1 MAKVEI
7 DSLTKRY
14 GSIVATDDISL
25 DIEDGSLTV
34 LVGPSGCGKT
44 TTLRSVAGLES
55 PTEGT
60 ISFDGVE
67 ITDRPPQERDIS
79 MVFQDLA
86 LYPHMTG
93 QENVAF
99 PLRAEKGYSEPEI
112 EEAVQEAA
120 EVTDCDG
127 FIDKKIT
134 ELSGGQQQRVALA
147 RALVRRPEVFLMDE
161 PFSDLD
167 ELLKRQLRAEV
178 VQLQQEFAVTMIH
191 VTHDQE
197 EAMTMGDDLVVM
209 NQGNVVQFGNPDEV
223 FSRPRTLFVAMFIG
237 SPQINRFDCDLSWDG
252 NTAIL
257 DSGELVF
264 ELSGEAARP
273 LRKATETKLAVCVR
287 PQRLSWAETEPEDR
301 LSIPVTVNV
310 TEKIGTEDIV
320 RCTTP
325 RGHDVTAEVNS
336 GTLSEGMDGYLIFD
350 PANIHLFDGI
360 DEEAERLN

>member
-7 DSLTKRY
+7 DSLTKQY
-14 GSIVATDDISL
+14 ESIVATNDISL

-44 TTLRSVAGLES
+44 TTLRSIAGLET
-55 PTEGT
+55 PTEGS
-60 ISFDGVE
+60 ILFDGVE

-93 QENVAF
+93 RENIAF
-99 PLRAEKGYSEPEI
+99 PLRAEKSYSEEEI
-112 EEAVQEAA
+112 KQSVEEAAD
-120 EVTDCDG
+120 VTDCDE

-134 ELSGGQQQRVALA
+134 DLSGGQQQRVALA

-178 VQLQQEFAVTMIH
+178 VQLQQEFGVTMIH

-223 FSRPRTLFVAMFIG
+223 FSHPRTLFVAMFIG
-237 SPQINRFDCDLSWDG
+237 SPQINRFDCDLRWDG
-252 NTAIL
+252 DTAVL

-264 ELSGEAARP
+264 ELSGDAATP
-273 LRKATETKLAVCVR
+273 LRTATETTLAVCIR
-287 PQRLSWAETEPEDR
+287 PQQLGWTTSEPEGGF
-301 LSIPVTVNV
+301 SFPVTVNV
-310 TEKIGTEDIV
+310 VEKIGTEDIV

-325 RGHDVTAEVNS
+325 NGQDVTAEVDS
-336 GTLSEGMDGYLIFD
+336 GTLSEGMDGYLVFD
-350 PANIHLFDGI
+350 PSDLHMFDGI
-360 DEEAERLN
+360 DEAAERLN

>member
-1 MAKVEI
+1 MARVEI
-7 DSLTKRY
+7 DNLTKRY
-14 GSIVATDDISL
+14 GSIVATNDISL
-25 DIEDGSLTV
+25 DIEDGNLTV

-44 TTLRSVAGLES
+44 TTLRSVAGLET
-55 PTEGT
+55 PTEGS
-60 ISFDGVE
+60 ISFDGVD

-93 QENVAF
+93 RENVAF
-99 PLRAEKGYSEPEI
+99 PLRAEKGYSEAEI

-120 EVTDCDG
+120 EVTDCDR

-134 ELSGGQQQRVALA
+134 DLSGGQQQRVALA

-178 VQLQQEFAVTMIH
+178 VQLQQEFGVTMIH

-209 NQGNVVQFGNPDEV
+209 NQGDVVQFGNPDEV

-237 SPQINRFDCDLSWDG
+237 SPQINRFDCGLSWNGD
-252 NTAIL
+252 TAVL
-257 DSGELVF
+257 NSGELVF
-264 ELSGEAARP
+264 ELLGEVAEP
-273 LRKATETKLAVCVR
+273 LRRATETRLAVCIR
-287 PQRLSWAETEPEDR
+287 PQRLSWAETEPEDGFSVPAR
-301 LSIPVTVNV
+301 VNV
-310 TEKIGTEDIV
+310 VEKIGTEDIV

-325 RGHDVTAEVNS
+325 EGQDVTAEVDS
-336 GTLSEGMDGYLIFD
+336 GALTEGMEGHLVFD
-350 PANIHLFDGI
+350 PDNLHLFDGVN
-360 DEEAERLN
+360 EEAERLN

>member
-7 DSLTKRY
+7 DNLTKRY
-14 GSIVATDDISL
+14 GSIIATNDISL
-25 DIEDGSLTV
+25 DIEDGNLTV

-44 TTLRSVAGLES
+44 TTLRSVAGLET
-55 PTEGT
+55 PTDGT
-60 ISFDGVE
+60 ISFDGVD

-93 QENVAF
+93 RENVAF
-99 PLRAEKGYSEPEI
+99 PLRAEKGYSEQEI
-112 EEAVQEAA
+112 EEAVQDAA
-120 EVTDCDG
+120 EVTDCAG

-134 ELSGGQQQRVALA
+134 DLSGGQQQRVALA

-178 VQLQQEFAVTMIH
+178 VQLQQEFGVTMIH

-209 NQGNVVQFGNPDEV
+209 NNGNVVQFGNPDQV
-223 FSRPRTLFVAMFIG
+223 FSRPQTLFVAMFIG

-252 NTAIL
+252 DAAVL

-264 ELSGEAARP
+264 ELSGDAAEP
-273 LRKATETKLAVCVR
+273 LRAATETTLAVCIR
-287 PQRLSWAETEPEDR
+287 PQRLTWADTDPEDGF
-301 LSIPVTVNV
+301 SVPVTVNV
-310 TEKIGTEDIV
+310 VEKIGTEDIV

-325 RGHDVTAEVNS
+325 EGQDVTAEVNS
-336 GTLSEGMDGYLIFD
+336 GALREGMEGYLVFD
-350 PANIHLFDGI
+350 PNDVHLFDGVG
-360 DEEAERLN
+360 EEATRLN

>member
-1 MAKVEI
+1 
-7 DSLTKRY
+7 
-14 GSIVATDDISL
+14 
-25 DIEDGSLTV
+25 
-34 LVGPSGCGKT
+34 
-44 TTLRSVAGLES
+44 
-55 PTEGT
+55 
-60 ISFDGVE
+60 
-67 ITDRPPQERDIS
+67 
-79 MVFQDLA
+79 
-86 LYPHMTG
+86 
-93 QENVAF
+93 
-99 PLRAEKGYSEPEI
+99 
-112 EEAVQEAA
+112 
-120 EVTDCDG
+120 
-127 FIDKKIT
+127 
-134 ELSGGQQQRVALA
+134 
-147 RALVRRPEVFLMDE
+147 
-161 PFSDLD
+161 
-167 ELLKRQLRAEV
+167 
-178 VQLQQEFAVTMIH
+178 
-191 VTHDQE
+191 
-197 EAMTMGDDLVVM
+197 
-209 NQGNVVQFGNPDEV
+209 V

-252 NTAIL
+252 DTAIL

>member
-7 DSLTKRY
+7 DNLTKRY
-14 GSIVATDDISL
+14 GSIVATNDISL
-25 DIEDGSLTV
+25 DIEDGNLTV

-44 TTLRSVAGLES
+44 TTLRSVAGLET

-60 ISFDGVE
+60 ISFDGVD
-67 ITDRPPQERDIS
+67 ITDRQPQDRDIS

-93 QENVAF
+93 WENVAF
-99 PLRAEKGYSEPEI
+99 PLRAEKEYSEQEI
-112 EEAVQEAA
+112 EEAVRETA
-120 EVTDCDG
+120 EVTDCDR

-178 VQLQQEFAVTMIH
+178 VQLQQEFGVTMIH

-197 EAMTMGDDLVVM
+197 EAMTMGDNLVVM
-209 NQGNVVQFGNPDEV
+209 NKGKVVQSGNPDEV

-252 NTAIL
+252 DTAVL

-264 ELSGEAARP
+264 ELSGDQAAP
-273 LRKATETKLAVCVR
+273 LREATETKLAVCVR
-287 PQRLSWAETEPEDR
+287 PQRLTWAEAEPQDR
-301 LSIPVTVNV
+301 LSVPVTVNLA
-310 TEKIGTEDIV
+310 EKIGTEDII

-325 RGHDVTAEVNS
+325 EGTSVTAEVNS
-336 GTLSEGMDGYLIFD
+336 GILSEGMEGYLTFESS
-350 PANIHLFDGI
+350 NLHLFDGV
-360 DEEAERLN
+360 DENAERLN

>member
-60 ISFDGVE
+60 ISFDGVD

-99 PLRAEKGYSEPEI
+99 PLRAEKGYSEQEI

-120 EVTDCDG
+120 EVTDCDA

-209 NQGNVVQFGNPDEV
+209 NRGNVVQFGNPDEV
-223 FSRPRTLFVAMFIG
+223 FSCPRTLFVAMFIG

-252 NTAIL
+252 DTAIL

-264 ELSGEAARP
+264 ELSGEAAKP

-336 GTLSEGMDGYLIFD
+336 GTLSERMDGYLIFD

>member
-7 DSLTKRY
+7 DDLTKRY
-14 GSIVATDDISL
+14 GSIVATNDISL
-25 DIEDGSLTV
+25 DIEDGNLTV

-44 TTLRSVAGLES
+44 TTLRSVAGLET

-60 ISFDGVE
+60 ISFDGVDV
-67 ITDRPPQERDIS
+67 TDRPPQDRDIS

-93 QENVAF
+93 RENVAF
-99 PLRAEKGYSEPEI
+99 PLRAEKGYSEAEI
-112 EEAVQEAA
+112 KEAVQEAA
-120 EVTDCDG
+120 EVTDCAE

-134 ELSGGQQQRVALA
+134 DLSGGQQQRVALA

-178 VQLQQEFAVTMIH
+178 VQLQQEFGVTMIH

-209 NQGNVVQFGNPDEV
+209 NKGNVVQFGNPDEV
-223 FSRPRTLFVAMFIG
+223 FSRPQTLFVAMFIG

-252 NTAIL
+252 DTAVL
-257 DSGELVF
+257 DSGEVTF
-264 ELSGEAARP
+264 ELSGDEATT
-273 LRKATETKLAVCVR
+273 LRDATETEVAVCIR
-287 PQRLSWAETEPEDR
+287 PQRLTWADEEPEDH
-301 LSIPVTVNV
+301 LSVPVTLNV
-310 TEKIGTEDIV
+310 VEKIGTEDVV

-325 RGHDVTAEVNS
+325 EGHDVTAEVNS
-336 GTLSEGMDGYLIFD
+336 GSLSEGIEGYLVFD
-350 PANIHLFDGI
+350 AANLHLFDGVN
-360 DEEAERLN
+360 EGAMRLN

>member
-7 DSLTKRY
+7 DNLTKRY

-25 DIEDGSLTV
+25 DIEDGNLTV

-44 TTLRSVAGLES
+44 TTLRSVAGLET
-55 PTEGT
+55 PTDGT
-60 ISFDGVE
+60 ISFDGVNV
-67 ITDRPPQERDIS
+67 TDRPPQERDIS

-93 QENVAF
+93 RENVAF
-99 PLRAEKGYSEPEI
+99 PLRAEKGYSEREI
-112 EEAVQEAA
+112 EEAVKEAA
-120 EVTDCDG
+120 EVTDCAG

-134 ELSGGQQQRVALA
+134 DLSGGQQQRVALA

-178 VQLQQEFAVTMIH
+178 IQLQQEFGVTMIH

-209 NQGNVVQFGNPDEV
+209 NDGNVVQFGNPDEV

-237 SPQINRFDCDLSWDG
+237 SPQINRFDCDLTWDSD
-252 NTAIL
+252 TAVL
-257 DSGELVF
+257 ESGELMF
-264 ELSGEAARP
+264 ELSGDVAEP
-273 LRKATETKLAVCVR
+273 LRKTSETRLAVCVR
-287 PQRLSWAETEPEDR
+287 PQRLSWSETEPDDR
-301 LSIPVTVNV
+301 LSVPATIEVV
-310 TEKIGTEDIV
+310 EKIGTEDIV

-325 RGHDVTAEVNS
+325 EGQNVTAEVNS
-336 GTLSEGMDGYLIFD
+336 GVLGEGMEGYLTFD
-350 PANIHLFDGI
+350 HSDLHLFDGVNK
-360 DEEAERLN
+360 EAERLN

>member
-7 DSLTKRY
+7 DDLTKRY
-14 GSIVATDDISL
+14 GSIVATNDISL
-25 DIEDGSLTV
+25 DIEDGNLTV

-44 TTLRSVAGLES
+44 TTLRSVAGLEI

-60 ISFDGVE
+60 ISFDGVDV
-67 ITDRPPQERDIS
+67 TDRPPQDRDIS

-93 QENVAF
+93 RENVAF
-99 PLRAEKGYSEPEI
+99 PLRAEKGYSEEEI
-112 EEAVQEAA
+112 EKAVQETA
-120 EVTDCDG
+120 EVTDCAG

-178 VQLQQEFAVTMIH
+178 VQLQQEFGVTMIH

-197 EAMTMGDDLVVM
+197 EAMTMGDNLVVM
-209 NQGNVVQFGNPDEV
+209 NNGNVVQFGNPNEV

-237 SPQINRFDCDLSWDG
+237 SPQINRFDCDLTWNGD
-252 NTAIL
+252 TAVL

-264 ELSGEAARP
+264 ELSGKVAEP
-273 LRKATETKLAVCVR
+273 LRKATETRLAVCIR
-287 PQRLSWAETEPEDR
+287 PQRLTWSDTEPEDGF
-301 LSIPVTVNV
+301 SVPATVNV
-310 TEKIGTEDIV
+310 VEKIGTEDIV

-325 RGHDVTAEVNS
+325 EGQDVTAEVNS
-336 GTLSEGMDGYLIFD
+336 GTLSEGMDGYLVFD
-350 PANIHLFDGI
+350 PTDLHLFDGV

>member
-99 PLRAEKGYSEPEI
+99 PLRAEKGYSESEI

-237 SPQINRFDCDLSWDG
+237 SPQINRFDCDLLWDG
-252 NTAIL
+252 DTAIL

-336 GTLSEGMDGYLIFD
+336 GTLSEGMDGYLVFD